1 MAPHPLSLALAAL
14 LVASAV
20 QAAPQLTPTSY
31 LSYVPD
37 LAGNAVFGTLYAAAS
52 IALWAHTI
60 RWRSW
65 HALVLPIATTTE
77 ALGWFLR
84 IPLRQEQNQD
94 NRGLYIAYYL
104 FLVLS
109 PAGFLAYCYIVY
121 GRLISAAD
129 SELIGRAGLKAK
141 SRYSFIPPRLVAR
154 FFVISDICTFL
165 VQAAGGGLQTGGN

>member
-1 MAPHPLSLALAAL
+1 
-14 LVASAV
+14 
-20 QAAPQLTPTSY
+20 
-31 LSYVPD
+31 VPD

-52 IALWAHTI
+52 IALWAHTV

-65 HALVLPIATTTE
+65 HAVVLPIATTTE

-109 PAGFLAYCYIVY
+109 PAGFLAYCYIIY

-129 SELIGRAGLKAK
+129 PELIGRAGLKAK

-165 VQAAGGGLQTGGN
+165 IQAAGGGLQTGGN